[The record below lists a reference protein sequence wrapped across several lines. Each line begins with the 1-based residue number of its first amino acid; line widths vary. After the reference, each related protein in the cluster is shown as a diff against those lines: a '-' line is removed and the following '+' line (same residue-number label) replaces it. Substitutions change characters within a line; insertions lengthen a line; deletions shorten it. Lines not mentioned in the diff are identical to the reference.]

1 MTKMKKSTQEET
13 KIHNSRLVLSTI
25 YNHGEISRVDI
36 SRLTELT
43 RTTVSDV
50 VNKFINDGLVAE
62 TGVSPS
68 RGGKRAILLSL
79 IKDSRHLIG
88 IDLAESEFRGAV
100 VNLRGEVVHRVHS
113 PILERDGQAAL
124 ALVYELIEKL
134 LALTDRPILGIGIG
148 TPGLMD
154 PQKGIVRT
162 AVNLDWFDLPL
173 GDLLRERFRLPIYIA
188 NDSQVAALAE
198 YIFDNPGKVANLALI
213 KAGRGIGA
221 GIVLNGKLF
230 YGDNSGAGEIGHVQ
244 IVENGERCRCG
255 NFGCLETVVSTQ
267 ALVKRAKSIASI
279 DHLSVLN
286 RLVSK
291 PDEITTET
299 VLQAFEAG
307 DPAIQALIDETGCNL
322 GIAVSHLVGGLNI
335 NQIVIAGSLAR
346 FGDRLTQAI
355 QAKVSQRSLPALAK
369 DTKIVTS
376 SLGKDVVILG
386 AASLLLSHEFGLM

>member
-1 MTKMKKSTQEET
+1 MKKSTQEET

-50 VNKFINDGLVAE
+50 VNKFITEGLVAE
-62 TGVSPS
+62 TGISPS

-79 IKDSRHLIG
+79 IKDARHVIG

-100 VNLRGEVVHRVHS
+100 VNLRGEVIHQVHS
-113 PILERDGQAAL
+113 PVLDRDGQAAL

-154 PQKGIVRT
+154 PQKGVVRT
-162 AVNLDWFDLPL
+162 AVNLDWLDLPL

-198 YIFDNPGKVANLALI
+198 YIFDNPNKVANLALI

-255 NFGCLETVVSTQ
+255 NFGCLETAVSTQ
-267 ALVKRAKSIASI
+267 ALVKKAKSIANI
-279 DHLSVLN
+279 DRLSVLN

-346 FGDRLTQAI
+346 FGDRLTEAI

-376 SLGKDVVILG
+376 SLGKDLVILG

>member
-1 MTKMKKSTQEET
+1 MKKSTQEET
-13 KIHNSRLVLSTI
+13 KNHNSRLVLSTI

-50 VNKFINDGLVAE
+50 VNKFITEGLVAE
-62 TGVSPS
+62 TGISPS
-68 RGGKRAILLSL
+68 RGGKRAILVSL

-100 VNLRGEVVHRVHS
+100 VNLRGEVVQRVHS
-113 PILERDGQAAL
+113 PVVDRDGQAAL

-134 LALTDRPILGIGIG
+134 LTLTDRPILGIGIG

-154 PQKGIVRT
+154 PQKGVVRT

-198 YIFDNPGKVANLALI
+198 YIFDNPEKVANLALI

-255 NFGCLETVVSTQ
+255 NFGCLETAVSTQ
-267 ALVKRAKSIASI
+267 ALVKKAKGIANI

-299 VLQAFEAG
+299 ILQAFEAG

-322 GIAVSHLVGGLNI
+322 GIAVAHLVGGLNI

-346 FGDRLTQAI
+346 FGDRLTNAI

-376 SLGKDVVILG
+376 CLGKDLVVLG

>member
-25 YNHGEISRVDI
+25 YNHGEISRVEI
-36 SRLTELT
+36 SRQTELT

-50 VNKFINDGLVAE
+50 VNKFITEGLVAE
-62 TGVSPS
+62 TGISPS

-79 IKDSRHLIG
+79 VKDARHLVG

-100 VNLRGEVVHRVHS
+100 VNLRGEVVHRVHL
-113 PILERDGQAAL
+113 PVLERDGRAAL

-134 LALTDRPILGIGIG
+134 LVLSDRPTLGVGIG

-173 GDLLRERFRLPIYIA
+173 ADLLREKFDMPIYIA
-188 NDSQVAALAE
+188 NDSQAAALAE
-198 YIFDNPGKVANLALI
+198 YTFDNPRKLANLALI

-221 GIVLNGKLF
+221 GIVLNGRLF

-244 IVENGERCRCG
+244 ITDQGERCRCG
-255 NFGCLETVVSTQ
+255 NFGCLETVASTQ
-267 ALVKRAKSIASI
+267 AIERKAKAIARITPDSP
-279 DHLSVLN
+279 LN
-286 RLVSK
+286 RLVK
-291 PDEITTET
+291 DPDAITIET
-299 VLQAFEAG
+299 VLQAFEAD
-307 DPAIQALIDETGCNL
+307 DPAILTLIDHTGCQF
-322 GIAVSHLVGGLNI
+322 GIAVAHLVGGLNI

-346 FGDRLTQAI
+346 FGSRLTEAI
-355 QAKVSQRSLPALAK
+355 LTEVRRRSLPALANE
-369 DTKIVTS
+369 TRIVTS
-376 SLGKDVVILG
+376 RLGKDVVILG
-386 AASLLLSHEFGLM
+386 AASLLLSHEFGLL

>member
-1 MTKMKKSTQEET
+1 MAKMKKSTQEET

-25 YNHGEISRVDI
+25 YNHGVISRVDI

-50 VNKFINDGLVAE
+50 VNKFINEGLVAE

-79 IKDSRHLIG
+79 VKDSRHLIG

-100 VNLRGEVVHRVHS
+100 VNLRGEIVHRVYS
-113 PILERDGQAAL
+113 PILERDGEAAL

-134 LALTDRPILGIGIG
+134 LALTDRPILGVGIG

-198 YIFDNPGKVANLALI
+198 YTFDNPEKMANLALI

-244 IVENGERCRCG
+244 IVENGELCRCG
-255 NFGCLETVVSTQ
+255 NYGCLETAVSTQ
-267 ALVKRAKSIASI
+267 AIVRKAKSIAAI

-286 RLVSK
+286 RLVAQ
-291 PDEITTET
+291 PEQITTET

-346 FGDRLTQAI
+346 FGDRLTQSI
-355 QAKVSQRSLPALAK
+355 LAKVSQRSLPALAK
-369 DTKIVTS
+369 DTKIITS

>member
-1 MTKMKKSTQEET
+1 MAKMKKSTQEET

-25 YNHGEISRVDI
+25 YNHGEISRVEI
-36 SRLTELT
+36 SRQTELT

-50 VNKFINDGLVAE
+50 VNKFISEGLVAE
-62 TGVSPS
+62 TGISPS

-79 IKDSRHLIG
+79 VKDARHLVG

-100 VNLRGEVVHRVHS
+100 VNLRGEVVHRVHL
-113 PILERDGQAAL
+113 PVLERDGRAAL

-134 LALTDRPILGIGIG
+134 LVLSDRPTLGVGIG

-173 GDLLRERFRLPIYIA
+173 ADLLREKFDMPIYIA
-188 NDSQVAALAE
+188 NDSQAAALAE
-198 YIFDNPGKVANLALI
+198 YTFDNPHKLANLALI

-221 GIVLNGKLF
+221 GIVLNGRLF

-244 IVENGERCRCG
+244 IADQGERCRCG
-255 NFGCLETVVSTQ
+255 NFGCLETVASTQ
-267 ALVKRAKSIASI
+267 AIERKAKAIARTTPESP
-279 DHLSVLN
+279 LN
-286 RLVSK
+286 RLVK
-291 PDEITTET
+291 NPDAITIET
-299 VLQAFEAG
+299 VLQAFDAG
-307 DPAIQALIDETGCNL
+307 DPAILTLINHTGCQI
-322 GIAVSHLVGGLNI
+322 GVAVAHLVGGLNI

-346 FGDRLTQAI
+346 FGSRLTEAI
-355 QAKVSQRSLPALAK
+355 QAEVRQRSLPALANE
-369 DTKIVTS
+369 TRIVTS

-386 AASLLLSHEFGLM
+386 AASLLLSHEFGLL

>member
-1 MTKMKKSTQEET
+1 M
-13 KIHNSRLVLSTI
+13 
-25 YNHGEISRVDI
+25 
-36 SRLTELT
+36 
-43 RTTVSDV
+43 
-50 VNKFINDGLVAE
+50 
-62 TGVSPS
+62 
-68 RGGKRAILLSL
+68 
-79 IKDSRHLIG
+79 
-88 IDLAESEFRGAV
+88 
-100 VNLRGEVVHRVHS
+100 HS
-113 PILERDGQAAL
+113 PVLERDGQAAL

-134 LALTDRPILGIGIG
+134 LTLTDRPILGIGIG

-154 PQKGIVRT
+154 PEKGVVRT

-173 GDLLRERFRLPIYIA
+173 GDLLRERFNLPIYIA

-198 YIFDNPGKVANLALI
+198 YIFDNPHKVTSLALI

-221 GIVLNGKLF
+221 GIVLNRKLF

-255 NFGCLETVVSTQ
+255 NYGCLETAVSTQ
-267 ALVKRAKSIASI
+267 ALVKSAKSIAGNNR
-279 DHLSVLN
+279 HSVLN
-286 RLVSK
+286 QLVSQ
-291 PDEITTET
+291 PDEITAET

-307 DPAIQALIDETGCNL
+307 DPAIQALIDETGYIL

-346 FGDRLTQAI
+346 YGERLTHAI
-355 QAKVSQRSLPALAK
+355 HVKVTQRSLPALAK